1 MGEVMAT
8 FPSSFWK
15 WKWCEGDYD
24 HIFPFCERIEAETMA
39 LFPLVFY
46 KGDGSVVMTTLLHF
60 SS

>member
-15 WKWCEGDYD
+15 WCEGDYD
-24 HIFPFCERIEAETMA
+24 HIFPFCKRREAETMA
-39 LFPLVFY
+39 PFPLVFY
-46 KGDGSVVMTTLLHF
+46 KGDGRVAMTTLLHF